1 MKTNSSAVIVPAPSS
16 ATNSVA
22 TNSPAA
28 ADIRDIKAPV
38 EIPSGWFWLWCVLGA
53 LGIALA
59 TYVAWHAIELSQ
71 LTTGQTTGSGLPL
84 ELTFYPM
91 GFGAACMTA
100 FALNHFL
107 RRDWRGALHDG

>member
-16 ATNSVA
+16 TTNSAATNSL
-22 TNSPAA
+22 A

-59 TYVAWHAIELSQ
+59 SYLVWRHWQKLRARTKPEEVIIPPHVRARRKLESLAGSWELEA
-71 LTTGQTTGSGLPL
+71 GSSS
-84 ELTFYPM
+84 
-91 GFGAACMTA
+91 
-100 FALNHFL
+100 
-107 RRDWRGALHDG
+107 